1 MHVCVILFLLFSS
14 FQLNLDIIA
23 LSVVRGVASSETQG
37 QIVGSGSQRDESGV
51 NKSLQEQRGELLGCY
66 Y

>member
-1 MHVCVILFLLFSS
+1 MHVCVILFLLFFS

-37 QIVGSGSQRDESGV
+37 QIVGSGSQRGESGV